1 MIDVMAWRLSQS
13 YCCTTRARAHVCNRG
28 FVHDLVSFS
37 SSTVHLLIPNE
48 MGDWAALIISIII
61 PNLGGFVIGLIVSKN
76 IPWYNNLKQPSFRPP
91 NWLFGVA
98 WTILYTLMG
107 VSSYLIYEDGGFSQN
122 AVPLGIYAGNVV
134 LNWLWSIIFFGCH
147 LIMLVD
153 KAGYDF

>member
-1 MIDVMAWRLSQS
+1 
-13 YCCTTRARAHVCNRG
+13 
-28 FVHDLVSFS
+28 
-37 SSTVHLLIPNE
+37 

-153 KAGYDF
+153 